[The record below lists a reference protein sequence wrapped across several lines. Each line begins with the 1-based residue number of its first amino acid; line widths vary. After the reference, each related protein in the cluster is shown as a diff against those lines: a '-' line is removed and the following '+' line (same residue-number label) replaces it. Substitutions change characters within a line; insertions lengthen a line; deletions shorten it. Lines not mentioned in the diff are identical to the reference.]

1 MRLLRSPS
9 QKTSLV
15 FKVLL
20 SVVALLALGGCVS
33 LPQTEALRESGYAG
47 LPVRAELVDVPYY
60 PQEDLMCGPTSLAMA
75 LNAVGVDASVPS
87 LTEQVYLP
95 GRKGS
100 LQIEMLAATR
110 RNGALAYQLAP
121 ELRAVL
127 QEIAAGTPV
136 VALLNLSGIKLW
148 PIWHYAVV
156 VGYDLEREKIILRS
170 GPDPRRVTDLGFF
183 ELLWKDGGYWA
194 MAAVPPDRLPATAR
208 EQPYAAAAAALELVG
223 RRAAGKSYRALLSRW
238 PENLVGLVGLGN
250 VEYAEGNLAAAEA
263 AFRRAVAAHPQSAVP
278 LNNLAQT
285 LADLGRLE
293 EAEAA
298 ARAAVAL
305 GGATLP
311 AAQSTL
317 AQIVEKRS
325 KARP

>member
-1 MRLLRSPS
+1 
-9 QKTSLV
+9 
-15 FKVLL
+15 
-20 SVVALLALGGCVS
+20 
-33 LPQTEALRESGYAG
+33 
-47 LPVRAELVDVPYY
+47 
-60 PQEDLMCGPTSLAMA
+60 MCGPTSLAMA
-75 LNAVGVDASVPS
+75 LNAVGVDANVAS
-87 LTEQVYLP
+87 LTEHVYLP

-110 RNGALAYQLAP
+110 RNGALAYPLAP

-127 QEIAAGTPV
+127 QEVAAGTPV
-136 VALLNLSGIKLW
+136 VALLNLSGIKFWSL
-148 PIWHYAVV
+148 WHYAVV
-156 VGYDLEREKIILRS
+156 VGYDLEREEIILRS
-170 GPDPRRVTDLGFF
+170 GPNPRRVTNVGFF
-183 ELLWKDGGYWA
+183 EFLWKDGGYWA
-194 MAAVPPDRLPATAR
+194 MAAVPPNRVPATAQ
-208 EQPYAAAAAALELVG
+208 EQPYAAAAAALELA
-223 RRAAGKSYRALLSRW
+223 RRREAGEAYRALLSRW
-238 PENLVGLVGLGN
+238 PDNLVGLVGLGN

-263 AFRRAVAAHPQSAVP
+263 AFQRAVAAHPRSAAA

-293 EAEAA
+293 EAETA
-298 ARAAVAL
+298 ARTAVAL